1 MILVWMKLG
10 KRSQQR
16 MTDLTVEKRIQRSIK
31 RRQKEE
37 EMRRKEEW
45 ELAKAMIE
53 SSALPSVPTPPFLPG
68 SPIIRELL
76 GIERLR
82 EQEKR
87 KKKP

>member
-31 RRQKEE
+31 RRQKEG
-37 EMRRKEEW
+37 EMRSKEER
-45 ELAKAMIE
+45 ELAKAIVE
-53 SSALPSVPTPPFLPG
+53 SSALPTLPTLPL
-68 SPIIRELL
+68 SANPIMRALIE
-76 GIERLR
+76 IERLR
-82 EQEKR
+82 KQEER

>member
-1 MILVWMKLG
+1 MKLG

-37 EMRRKEEW
+37 KMRRKEER
-45 ELAKAMIE
+45 ELAKAIAE
-53 SSALPSVPTPPFLPG
+53 SSVSPTLPLPLPA
-68 SPIIRELL
+68 SANPIIRELL

-87 KKKP
+87 KKP